1 MTITI
6 KKMKDITELL
16 ESQYQSFINEKR
28 DWDFFL
34 GLADYVEFIKK
45 TPIFKLPLNNL
56 KNDLDNIKEK
66 EDLIL
71 KINEIEKSV
80 SVIEKE
86 MSYHLLK
93 REQLEKDE
101 IKLCEMV
108 LERYQGITEDEI
120 KEQLHPYLKD
130 LK

>member
-1 MTITI
+1 MGNMNKYKIDQRFI
-6 KKMKDITELL
+6 EQAVRIRRDFLKSLKIATERQEVVMVYLD
-16 ESQYQSFINEKR
+16 Q
-28 DWDFFL
+28 
-34 GLADYVEFIKK
+34 
-45 TPIFKLPLNNL
+45 LNNL

>member
-1 MTITI
+1 MNKYKIDQRFI
-6 KKMKDITELL
+6 EQAVRIRRDFLKSLKIATERQEVVMVYLD
-16 ESQYQSFINEKR
+16 Q
-28 DWDFFL
+28 
-34 GLADYVEFIKK
+34 
-45 TPIFKLPLNNL
+45 LNNL
-56 KNDLDNIKEK
+56 KYDLDNIKEK